1 MIQYRLS
8 INEQNALQ
16 AVESAVNL
24 GAKWLQLD
32 IADDI
37 TENTI
42 NAISGLCKEKEII
55 MVVENSIDRL
65 KQSHC
70 HGIHIL
76 PGTIHPKLVRDELG
90 AEPIVGVTVK
100 TPQEVIA
107 LRRADVDYVQIE
119 PVQDNI
125 EYYRDFAKTVHE
137 ANVDIHLVAGIEE
150 LNNELINQILD
161 SGIDG
166 LVYTIK

>member
-8 INEQNALQ
+8 VNEQNALQ
-16 AVESAVNL
+16 AVESAINL

-37 TENTI
+37 TESTI
-42 NAISGLCKEKEII
+42 NAISRLCKDKEII
-55 MVVENSIDRL
+55 MIVENSIDRL

-76 PGTIHPKLVRDELG
+76 PGTIHPKLVRNELG

-100 TPQEVIA
+100 TPQEVVA
-107 LRRADVDYVQIE
+107 LRSADVDYVQIE
-119 PVQDNI
+119 PSQDDI
-125 EYYRDFAKTVHE
+125 EYYRDFANTVHE
-137 ANVDIHLVAGIEE
+137 ANVDIRLVAGIEE
-150 LNNELINQILD
+150 LNNERINQILN

>member
-8 INEQNALQ
+8 VNEQNALQ
-16 AVESAVNL
+16 AVESAINL

-37 TENTI
+37 TESTI
-42 NAISGLCKEKEII
+42 NAISRLCKDKEII
-55 MVVENSIDRL
+55 MIVENSIDRL

-76 PGTIHPKLVRDELG
+76 PGTIHPKLVRNELG

-107 LRRADVDYVQIE
+107 LRSADVDYVQIE
-119 PVQDNI
+119 PSQDDI
-125 EYYRDFAKTVHE
+125 EYYRDFANTVHE
-137 ANVDIHLVAGIEE
+137 ANVDIRLVAGIEE
-150 LNNELINQILD
+150 LNNERINQILN

>member
-8 INEQNALQ
+8 VNEQNALQ
-16 AVESAVNL
+16 AVESAINL

-37 TENTI
+37 TESTI
-42 NAISGLCKEKEII
+42 NAISRLCKDKEII
-55 MVVENSIDRL
+55 MIVENSIDRL

-76 PGTIHPKLVRDELG
+76 PGTIHPKLVRNELG

-100 TPQEVIA
+100 TPQEVVA
-107 LRRADVDYVQIE
+107 LRSADVDYVQIE
-119 PVQDNI
+119 PEQDDI
-125 EYYRDFAKTVHE
+125 EYYRDFANTVHE
-137 ANVDIHLVAGIEE
+137 ANVDIRLVAGIEE
-150 LNNELINQILD
+150 LNNERINQILN

>member
-76 PGTIHPKLVRDELG
+76 PGTIHPKLIRDELG
-90 AEPIVGVTVK
+90 AEPIV
-100 TPQEVIA
+100 
-107 LRRADVDYVQIE
+107 DNVQIE
-119 PVQDNI
+119 SEQENI

-137 ANVDIHLVAGIEE
+137 ANVDIRLVAKIEE
-150 LNNELINQILD
+150 LNNELIDQILD

>member
-16 AVESAVNL
+16 AVESAINL

-37 TENTI
+37 TESTI
-42 NAISGLCKEKEII
+42 NAISRLCKDKEII
-55 MVVENSIDRL
+55 MIVENSIDRL

-76 PGTIHPKLVRDELG
+76 PGTIHPKLVRNELG

-100 TPQEVIA
+100 TPQEVVA
-107 LRRADVDYVQIE
+107 LRSADVDYVQIE
-119 PVQDNI
+119 PSQDDI
-125 EYYRDFAKTVHE
+125 EYYRDFANTVHE
-137 ANVDIHLVAGIEE
+137 ANVDIRLVAGIEE
-150 LNNELINQILD
+150 LNNERINQILN

>member
-8 INEQNALQ
+8 VNEQNALQ
-16 AVESAVNL
+16 AVESAINL

-37 TENTI
+37 TESTI
-42 NAISGLCKEKEII
+42 NAISGLCKDKEII
-55 MVVENSIDRL
+55 MIVENSIDRL

-76 PGTIHPKLVRDELG
+76 PGTIHPKLVRNELG

-100 TPQEVIA
+100 TPQEVVA
-107 LRRADVDYVQIE
+107 LRSADVDYVQIE
-119 PVQDNI
+119 PSQDDI
-125 EYYRDFAKTVHE
+125 EYYRDFANTVHE
-137 ANVDIHLVAGIEE
+137 ANVDIRLVAGIEE
-150 LNNELINQILD
+150 LNNERINQILN

>member
-8 INEQNALQ
+8 VNEQNALQ
-16 AVESAVNL
+16 AVESAINL

-37 TENTI
+37 TESTI
-42 NAISGLCKEKEII
+42 NAISRLCKDKEII
-55 MVVENSIDRL
+55 MIVENSIDRL

-76 PGTIHPKLVRDELG
+76 PGTIHPKLIRDELG

-100 TPQEVIA
+100 TPQEVVA
-107 LRRADVDYVQIE
+107 LRSADVDYVQIE
-119 PVQDNI
+119 PSQDDI
-125 EYYRDFAKTVHE
+125 EYYRDFANTVHE
-137 ANVDIHLVAGIEE
+137 ANVDIRLVAGIEE
-150 LNNELINQILD
+150 LNNERINQILN